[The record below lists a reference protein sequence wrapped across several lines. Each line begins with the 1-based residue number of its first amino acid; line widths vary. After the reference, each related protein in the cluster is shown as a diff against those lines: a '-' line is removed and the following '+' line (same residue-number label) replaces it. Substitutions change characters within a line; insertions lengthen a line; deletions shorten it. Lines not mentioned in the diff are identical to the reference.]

1 MEKDAKKSTKKGTNV
16 KKDNKSLVVAIILIC
31 MLIVLAISLTYAYFS
46 KKVVQNGDDPVTNVQ
61 TGVID
66 VDFTTSEYISN
77 SSAKLINDNEAYL
90 LADKTVFSVSRS
102 ALNTVEKVYYTLSLV
117 DINIS
122 DNLKSQYLKW
132 RLYETT
138 DITDSTK
145 PLSSGTFENLEGD
158 VMDLYNT
165 KIPLAKD
172 VIDEFVLLVWL
183 SNDESKNQI
192 DLLEGKISAKV
203 QVTAVNN

>member
-16 KKDNKSLVVAIILIC
+16 KKDNKPLVVAIILVC

-61 TGVID
+61 TGIID
-66 VDFTTSEYISN
+66 VDFSTSEYISN
-77 SSAKLINDNEAYL
+77 SNAKLINDDEAYL
-90 LADKTVFSVSRS
+90 LADKTIFSVARS
-102 ALNTVEKVYYTLSLV
+102 SANTVEKVYYTLSLV
-117 DINIS
+117 DIDIS

-132 RLYETT
+132 RLYETS
-138 DITDSTK
+138 DVTDSTK

-158 VMDLYNT
+158 VLDLYNT

-172 VIDEFVLLVWL
+172 VTDEFVLLVWL
-183 SNDESKNQI
+183 SNDESKNQL
-192 DLLEGKISAKV
+192 DLLEGTISAKV